1 MGEITRLIIGRITD
15 CNVKCHTSHVMKY
28 SIEKSR
34 KKVNTMDFKTIDK
47 NFYNNKRKRKL
58 PKSYGSNAIPKSNV
72 EHPSEIYST

>member
-47 NFYNNKRKRKL
+47 NF
-58 PKSYGSNAIPKSNV
+58 
-72 EHPSEIYST
+72 